1 MELEWPVTKCE
12 ACDYDLREKTPR
24 ENEKSNDSS
33 GRLKWTDF
41 CPKCGYGYFVGDR
54 VLPTPTADILAEIAN
69 QPVIGKQPIDA
80 LASFDPEHQVTP
92 GEVATGEPSGIPP
105 DERGADLAEKL
116 DPEGLLNNEPE
127 SPPEEKPEPGSI
139 RPPGEGEY
147 FCTKCASNHKE
158 TSGVGKRHKKYAE

>member
-1 MELEWPVTKCE
+1 MELKWPVDKCE
-12 ACDYDLREKTPR
+12 ACGFDLREKTPR

-92 GEVATGEPSGIPP
+92 GEVTTGEPSGIPP
-105 DERGADLAEKL
+105 DERGADLAEKM
-116 DPEGLLNNEPE
+116 DPEGLLQTPE
-127 SPPEEKPEPGSI
+127 TEVASST
-139 RPPGEGEY
+139 EGPAPREGQY
-147 FCTKCASNHKE
+147 WCTKCASMHNQ
-158 TSGVGKRHKKYAE
+158 TSKVGGRHKKYAE